1 MEYLY
6 LFLAMCSSALL
17 SIMSSAFGK
26 QNKDVRNTSS
36 LYSAIVTAS
45 ALLSWL
51 IIFLCDAAFEV
62 GVLPYSVA
70 YGISYTVAMVGMF
83 KAYAVGSVSLT
94 AFVKNLS
101 LVGVAFWGF
110 IFWETPLELNVIIG
124 IVLIVAALY
133 LCFKSGKGERVSVS
147 LKWLLYAFMLLV
159 GNAGCSIIQKY
170 QQMAF
175 DGKYKNAFM
184 VFGVAI
190 SFAVCLGFLFIGESC
205 KLAEIKKVSFVYP
218 IVGGVSSALLNLL
231 ILLLISTTLSESV
244 IFPGIAVGG
253 LILTILFST
262 VIYREKISLYRWVGL
277 SIGAI
282 ALVFLNL

>member
-6 LFLAMCSSALL
+6 LIFAMSSSALL

-26 QNKDVRNTSS
+26 QNKDVKNTSS
-36 LYSAIVTAS
+36 LYSAIVTAA
-45 ALLSWL
+45 ALVSWL
-51 IIFLCDAAFEV
+51 VIFLFDTEFDV
-62 GVLPYSVA
+62 GVIPYSIG
-70 YGISYTVAMVGMF
+70 YGVSYTVAMVGMF
-83 KAYAVGSVSLT
+83 KAYQVGSVSLT

-110 IFWETPLELNVIIG
+110 LFWKTPIEINIIIG
-124 IVLIVAALY
+124 IILIVVALY
-133 LCFKSGKGERVSVS
+133 LCFRSGKDEKVSLS
-147 LKWLLYAFMLLV
+147 LKWILFASMLLV

-175 DGKYKNAFM
+175 DEKYKNAFM
-184 VFGVAI
+184 VLGVAI
-190 SFAVCLGFLFIGESC
+190 SFIVCLGFLFFGQRC
-205 KLAEIKKVSFVYP
+205 KLRDVKKASLVYP

-231 ILLLISTTLSESV
+231 ILLLISTSLSESI

-262 VIYREKISLYRWVGL
+262 VFYREKISPYRWTGL
-277 SIGAI
+277 FIGAI

>member
-1 MEYLY
+1 
-6 LFLAMCSSALL
+6 MCSSALL

-26 QNKDVRNTSS
+26 QNKDVKNTSS

-45 ALLSWL
+45 AFVSWL
-51 IIFLCDAAFEV
+51 VMFLFNIEFDMGII
-62 GVLPYSVA
+62 PYSIG
-70 YGISYTVAMVGMF
+70 YGVSYTVAMVGMF
-83 KAYAVGSVSLT
+83 KAYQVGSVSLT

-110 IFWETPLELNVIIG
+110 LFWDTPLEINVIIG

-133 LCFKSGKGERVSVS
+133 LCFKSDKGKRESIS
-147 LKWLLYAFMLLV
+147 LQWILFASMLLV

-175 DGKYKNAFM
+175 DAEYKNAFM
-184 VFGVAI
+184 VMGVAI
-190 SFAVCLGFLFIGESC
+190 SFLVCLCFLFFGERC
-205 KLAEIKKVSFVYP
+205 RLGEIKKASFVFP

-231 ILLLISTTLSESV
+231 ILVLISTALSESI

-253 LILTILFST
+253 LILTILFS
-262 VIYREKISLYRWVGL
+262 ILMYKEKINLYRWIGL
-277 SIGAI
+277 FVGAI
-282 ALVFLNL
+282 SLVFLNLK

>member
-1 MEYLY
+1 
-6 LFLAMCSSALL
+6 MCSSALL

-26 QNKDVRNTSS
+26 QNKDVKNTSS

-45 ALLSWL
+45 AFVSWL
-51 IIFLCDAAFEV
+51 VMFLFNTKFDMGII
-62 GVLPYSVA
+62 PYSIG
-70 YGISYTVAMVGMF
+70 YGVSYTVAMVGMF
-83 KAYAVGSVSLT
+83 KAYQVGSVSLT

-110 IFWETPLELNVIIG
+110 LFWDTPLEINVIIG

-133 LCFKSGKGERVSVS
+133 LCFKSDKGKRESIS
-147 LKWLLYAFMLLV
+147 LQWILFASMLLV

-175 DGKYKNAFM
+175 DAEYKNAFM
-184 VFGVAI
+184 VMGVAI
-190 SFAVCLGFLFIGESC
+190 SFLVCLGFLVFGERC
-205 KLAEIKKVSFVYP
+205 RLGEIKKASFVFP

-231 ILLLISTTLSESV
+231 ILVLISTALSESI

-253 LILTILFST
+253 LILTILFSIL
-262 VIYREKISLYRWVGL
+262 IYKEKINLYRWIGL
-277 SIGAI
+277 FVGAI
-282 ALVFLNL
+282 SLVFLNLK